1 MRTNAFSII
10 IVFMLALTACSQKP
24 SPVIEQFLCDD
35 GNRFILTHTPGT
47 SEPATLTWQGKRYE
61 MAYIKTRTGAER
73 YEHPSGTTYIGAANS
88 SMLID
93 RKQGRL
99 IVQDCR
105 NPVQAKIHAE
115 LKAKGKPL

>member
-1 MRTNAFSII
+1 MRTTAFSII
-10 IVFMLALTACSQKP
+10 IVFALTACSQKP
-24 SPVIEQFLCDD
+24 SPVTEQFLCDD
-35 GNRFILTHTPGT
+35 GSHFILTHTPGT
-47 SEPATLTWQGKRYE
+47 SGPATLTWQGKRYE

-73 YEHPSGTTYIGAANS
+73 YEHPSGIAYIGAANS

-105 NPVQAKIHAE
+105 TPSQAKIHAE
-115 LKAKGKPL
+115 LKAKGKSS